1 MAALPS
7 FRAPGGVTGDTHTDD
22 VGVWYIQA
30 VYSDTR
36 YAWGLEEK
44 FGATA
49 PSPSTI
55 LDLVAAQAQDE
66 IDVDA
71 LFALM
76 MGTGT
81 RLDAIEAEIDVP
93 DLVVQ
98 LENQLI

>member
-1 MAALPS
+1 MAILTS
-7 FRAPGGVTGDTHTDD
+7 FRASGGIIGDTYTDD
-22 VGVWYIQA
+22 VGVWAIQT
-30 VYSDTR
+30 VYADTR
-36 YAWGLEEK
+36 YYWGLIER

-49 PSPSTI
+49 PEPSTI
-55 LDLVAAQAQDE
+55 LSLVAAQAQDE

-76 MGTGT
+76 MGHDA

-98 LENQLI
+98 LENSLV